1 MSSVELHVTFDKSL
15 FLTLVVKAN
24 ALTELPQK
32 PRLTLL
38 GMRQTPKP
46 TVLTRNTHL
55 HATFLWSTCS
65 FLSFRVS
72 DICLRPLTECR
83 LIPFLS

>member
-1 MSSVELHVTFDKSL
+1 MMSSVELHITFDKAL
-15 FLTLVVKAN
+15 FLTLVVKAK

-46 TVLTRNTHL
+46 TVLTRNTH
-55 HATFLWSTCS
+55 TSTPRFCGAPAA
-65 FLSFRVS
+65 FCLSGSRTYV
-72 DICLRPLTECR
+72 CGR
-83 LIPFLS
+83 